1 MRPPAAPLKAQI
13 PTRSTPSARAVVW
26 ATCRM
31 AAARASPAA
40 ETKAG
45 QLEPRALISS
55 AAVVRTSQHD
65 RGSECISPEGKCA
78 CHASRSMEKST
89 QIGKRRV
96 LVADDNAMLR
106 RALQIVLQLWGF
118 EVTVVE
124 DGSAALTAART
135 GDHGAVVMDIRM
147 PEMDG
152 LEVARRIRADPSSSA
167 LLLLALSG
175 SGEPEDRS
183 AALAAG
189 FDHHLVKPVD
199 PELLRQ
205 LLESA
210 PAPR

>member
-1 MRPPAAPLKAQI
+1 M
-13 PTRSTPSARAVVW
+13 
-26 ATCRM
+26 
-31 AAARASPAA
+31 
-40 ETKAG
+40 ET
-45 QLEPRALISS
+45 
-55 AAVVRTSQHD
+55 
-65 RGSECISPEGKCA
+65 
-78 CHASRSMEKST
+78 ST
-89 QIGKRRV
+89 QIGKRRI

-118 EVTVVE
+118 EVTAVE
-124 DGSAALTAART
+124 DGAAALAAARA
-135 GDHGAVVMDIRM
+135 GHHAAVVMDIRM

-167 LLLLALSG
+167 VLLLALSG

-199 PELLRQ
+199 PELLRK

-210 PAPR
+210 PAPKIERAPST

>member
-1 MRPPAAPLKAQI
+1 M
-13 PTRSTPSARAVVW
+13 
-26 ATCRM
+26 
-31 AAARASPAA
+31 
-40 ETKAG
+40 ET
-45 QLEPRALISS
+45 
-55 AAVVRTSQHD
+55 
-65 RGSECISPEGKCA
+65 
-78 CHASRSMEKST
+78 ST
-89 QIGKRRV
+89 QIGKRRI

-106 RALQIVLQLWGF
+106 RALEIVLQLWGF
-118 EVTVVE
+118 EVTLVE
-124 DGSAALTAART
+124 DGSAALAAARA
-135 GDHGAVVMDIRM
+135 GNHAAVVMDIRM

-199 PELLRQ
+199 PDLLRQ
-205 LLESA
+205 LLEGAPA

>member
-1 MRPPAAPLKAQI
+1 M
-13 PTRSTPSARAVVW
+13 
-26 ATCRM
+26 
-31 AAARASPAA
+31 
-40 ETKAG
+40 ET
-45 QLEPRALISS
+45 
-55 AAVVRTSQHD
+55 
-65 RGSECISPEGKCA
+65 
-78 CHASRSMEKST
+78 ST
-89 QIGKRRV
+89 QIGKRRI

-118 EVTVVE
+118 EVTAVE
-124 DGSAALTAART
+124 DGSAALAAARA
-135 GDHGAVVMDIRM
+135 GHHAAVVMDIRM

-152 LEVARRIRADPSSSA
+152 LEVARRIRADPSASA
-167 LLLLALSG
+167 VLLLALSG

-199 PELLRQ
+199 PDLLRK

>member
-1 MRPPAAPLKAQI
+1 M
-13 PTRSTPSARAVVW
+13 
-26 ATCRM
+26 
-31 AAARASPAA
+31 
-40 ETKAG
+40 ET
-45 QLEPRALISS
+45 
-55 AAVVRTSQHD
+55 
-65 RGSECISPEGKCA
+65 
-78 CHASRSMEKST
+78 ST
-89 QIGKRRV
+89 QIGKRRI

-118 EVTVVE
+118 EVTAVE
-124 DGSAALTAART
+124 DGSAALAAVRE
-135 GDHGAVVMDIRM
+135 GQHAAVVMDIRM

-167 LLLLALSG
+167 VLLLALSG

-199 PELLRQ
+199 PDLLRK

>member
-1 MRPPAAPLKAQI
+1 M
-13 PTRSTPSARAVVW
+13 
-26 ATCRM
+26 
-31 AAARASPAA
+31 
-40 ETKAG
+40 ET
-45 QLEPRALISS
+45 
-55 AAVVRTSQHD
+55 
-65 RGSECISPEGKCA
+65 
-78 CHASRSMEKST
+78 ST
-89 QIGKRRV
+89 QIGKRRI

-118 EVTVVE
+118 EVTLVE
-124 DGSAALTAART
+124 DGSAALAAARE
-135 GDHGAVVMDIRM
+135 GNHAAVVMDIRM

-167 LLLLALSG
+167 VLLLALSG

-199 PELLRQ
+199 PDLLRQ
-205 LLESA
+205 LLEGAPA

>member
-1 MRPPAAPLKAQI
+1 M
-13 PTRSTPSARAVVW
+13 
-26 ATCRM
+26 
-31 AAARASPAA
+31 
-40 ETKAG
+40 ET
-45 QLEPRALISS
+45 
-55 AAVVRTSQHD
+55 
-65 RGSECISPEGKCA
+65 
-78 CHASRSMEKST
+78 ST
-89 QIGKRRV
+89 QIGKRRI

-124 DGSAALTAART
+124 DGSAALAAARE
-135 GDHGAVVMDIRM
+135 GQHAAVVMDIRM

-167 LLLLALSG
+167 LLLLAVSG
-175 SGEPEDRS
+175 SSEPEDRR

-199 PELLRQ
+199 PELLRK
-205 LLESA
+205 LLEGA

>member
-1 MRPPAAPLKAQI
+1 M
-13 PTRSTPSARAVVW
+13 
-26 ATCRM
+26 
-31 AAARASPAA
+31 
-40 ETKAG
+40 ET
-45 QLEPRALISS
+45 
-55 AAVVRTSQHD
+55 
-65 RGSECISPEGKCA
+65 
-78 CHASRSMEKST
+78 ST

-106 RALQIVLQLWGF
+106 RALEIVLQLWGF
-118 EVTVVE
+118 EVTLVE
-124 DGSAALTAART
+124 DGSAALAAARA
-135 GDHGAVVMDIRM
+135 GHHAAVVMDIRM

-152 LEVARRIRADPSSSA
+152 LEVARRLRADPRSSA

-199 PELLRQ
+199 PDLLRQ
-205 LLESA
+205 LLEGAPA

>member
-1 MRPPAAPLKAQI
+1 M
-13 PTRSTPSARAVVW
+13 
-26 ATCRM
+26 
-31 AAARASPAA
+31 
-40 ETKAG
+40 ET
-45 QLEPRALISS
+45 
-55 AAVVRTSQHD
+55 
-65 RGSECISPEGKCA
+65 
-78 CHASRSMEKST
+78 ST

-124 DGSAALTAART
+124 DGAAALAAARV
-135 GDHGAVVMDIRM
+135 GHHAAVVMDIRM

-167 LLLLALSG
+167 VLLLALSG
-175 SGEPEDRS
+175 SSEPEDRS

-199 PELLRQ
+199 PDLLRQ
-205 LLESA
+205 LLDGA

>member
-1 MRPPAAPLKAQI
+1 M
-13 PTRSTPSARAVVW
+13 
-26 ATCRM
+26 
-31 AAARASPAA
+31 
-40 ETKAG
+40 ET
-45 QLEPRALISS
+45 
-55 AAVVRTSQHD
+55 
-65 RGSECISPEGKCA
+65 
-78 CHASRSMEKST
+78 ST

-106 RALQIVLQLWGF
+106 RSLQIVLQLWGF

-124 DGSAALTAART
+124 DGSAALTVARQARHAAI
-135 GDHGAVVMDIRM
+135 VMDIRM

-167 LLLLALSG
+167 VLLLALSG

-199 PELLRQ
+199 PDLLRK
-205 LLESA
+205 LLEGA
-210 PAPR
+210 PVPAAESR

>member
-1 MRPPAAPLKAQI
+1 M
-13 PTRSTPSARAVVW
+13 
-26 ATCRM
+26 
-31 AAARASPAA
+31 
-40 ETKAG
+40 ET
-45 QLEPRALISS
+45 
-55 AAVVRTSQHD
+55 
-65 RGSECISPEGKCA
+65 
-78 CHASRSMEKST
+78 ST
-89 QIGKRRV
+89 QIGKRRI

-118 EVTVVE
+118 EVTAVE
-124 DGSAALTAART
+124 DGAAALTAARA
-135 GDHGAVVMDIRM
+135 GHHAAVVMDIRM

-167 LLLLALSG
+167 VLLLALSG

-199 PELLRQ
+199 PELLRK

>member
-1 MRPPAAPLKAQI
+1 M
-13 PTRSTPSARAVVW
+13 
-26 ATCRM
+26 
-31 AAARASPAA
+31 
-40 ETKAG
+40 ET
-45 QLEPRALISS
+45 
-55 AAVVRTSQHD
+55 
-65 RGSECISPEGKCA
+65 
-78 CHASRSMEKST
+78 ST

-96 LVADDNAMLR
+96 LVADDNEMLR

-118 EVTVVE
+118 EVTAVE
-124 DGSAALTAART
+124 DGSAALAAARE
-135 GDHGAVVMDIRM
+135 GRHAAVVMDIRM

-152 LEVARRIRADPSSSA
+152 LEVARRIRADPRSSA

-199 PELLRQ
+199 PELLRR
-205 LLESA
+205 LLDGA

>member
-1 MRPPAAPLKAQI
+1 M
-13 PTRSTPSARAVVW
+13 
-26 ATCRM
+26 
-31 AAARASPAA
+31 
-40 ETKAG
+40 ET
-45 QLEPRALISS
+45 
-55 AAVVRTSQHD
+55 
-65 RGSECISPEGKCA
+65 
-78 CHASRSMEKST
+78 ST
-89 QIGKRRV
+89 QTGKRRV

-124 DGSAALTAART
+124 DGSAALAA
-135 GDHGAVVMDIRM
+135 
-147 PEMDG
+147 EMDG
-152 LEVARRIRADPSSSA
+152 LEVARRIRADPTSSA

-199 PELLRQ
+199 PDLLRQ
-205 LLESA
+205 LLDGA

>member
-1 MRPPAAPLKAQI
+1 M
-13 PTRSTPSARAVVW
+13 
-26 ATCRM
+26 
-31 AAARASPAA
+31 
-40 ETKAG
+40 ET
-45 QLEPRALISS
+45 
-55 AAVVRTSQHD
+55 
-65 RGSECISPEGKCA
+65 
-78 CHASRSMEKST
+78 ST

-106 RALQIVLQLWGF
+106 RALEIVLQLWGF
-118 EVTVVE
+118 EVTLVE
-124 DGSAALTAART
+124 DGAAALAAARA
-135 GDHGAVVMDIRM
+135 GHHSAVVMDIRM

-152 LEVARRIRADPSSSA
+152 LEVARRLRADPSSST

-199 PELLRQ
+199 PDLLRQ
-205 LLESA
+205 LLEGAPA

>member
-1 MRPPAAPLKAQI
+1 M
-13 PTRSTPSARAVVW
+13 
-26 ATCRM
+26 
-31 AAARASPAA
+31 
-40 ETKAG
+40 ET
-45 QLEPRALISS
+45 
-55 AAVVRTSQHD
+55 
-65 RGSECISPEGKCA
+65 
-78 CHASRSMEKST
+78 ST
-89 QIGKRRV
+89 QIGKRRI

-124 DGSAALTAART
+124 DGAAALAAARA
-135 GDHGAVVMDIRM
+135 GHHAAVVMDIRM

-167 LLLLALSG
+167 VLLLALSG

-199 PELLRQ
+199 PELLRK
-205 LLESA
+205 LLEGA

>member
-1 MRPPAAPLKAQI
+1 M
-13 PTRSTPSARAVVW
+13 
-26 ATCRM
+26 
-31 AAARASPAA
+31 
-40 ETKAG
+40 ET
-45 QLEPRALISS
+45 
-55 AAVVRTSQHD
+55 
-65 RGSECISPEGKCA
+65 
-78 CHASRSMEKST
+78 ST
-89 QIGKRRV
+89 QIGKRRI

-118 EVTVVE
+118 EVTLVE
-124 DGSAALTAART
+124 DGSAALTAVRQGHHA
-135 GDHGAVVMDIRM
+135 AVVMDIRM

-167 LLLLALSG
+167 LLLRALSG

-199 PELLRQ
+199 PDLLRK